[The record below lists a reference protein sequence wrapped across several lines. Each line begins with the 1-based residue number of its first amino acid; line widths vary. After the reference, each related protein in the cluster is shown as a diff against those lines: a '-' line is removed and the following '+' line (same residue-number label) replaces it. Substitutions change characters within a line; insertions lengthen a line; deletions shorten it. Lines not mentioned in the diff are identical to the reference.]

1 MIQELLL
8 RASRSDLNLSNMA
21 SGLKMGS
28 IIASLLS
35 RKKKKK
41 RLVMEH
47 NKNNHSNKFLDGF
60 LWGFIIGGAVVFLIG
75 TKKGKLLKQLQKG
88 MGGISDIID
97 GGLMD
102 EEAEDDYE
110 DVEDDVEDP
119 SSAKA
124 SEGNG
129 KVSMGRRCKE
139 K

>member
-1 MIQELLL
+1 
-8 RASRSDLNLSNMA
+8 
-21 SGLKMGS
+21 
-28 IIASLLS
+28 
-35 RKKKKK
+35 
-41 RLVMEH
+41 MEH

-75 TKKGKLLKQLQKG
+75 TKKGKKLLKAITEEG

-124 SEGNG
+124 SEGKG
-129 KVSMGRRCKE
+129 KVSNGVADVKE
-139 K
+139 KITEVKPSIRNRFFRRKSS